1 MMPQR
6 RTHSKINNLPDE
18 IISAIND
25 AIVNKRKTYKE
36 IEEWLRADGYN
47 VSSSGLQRYGS
58 KFLAKLE
65 RISQARE
72 QAKTIIQTS
81 SDCKLEMAEATST
94 VAFQLLMDML
104 INTENG
110 EVDKN
115 TLKAITTLAGLE
127 KSTVAREKLKIEY
140 DKGVSIA
147 FKKVEQMLKEELKKY
162 PEVLEKI
169 LEISNSIKNDLK
181 AQ

>member
-1 MMPQR
+1 MSQR
-6 RTHSKINNLPDE
+6 RTHSKINDLPDE
-18 IISAIND
+18 IIMAIND

-36 IEEWLRADGYN
+36 IEEWLRKDGYD

-65 RISQARE
+65 RITEARE
-72 QAKTIIQTS
+72 QAKTIIETS

-104 INTENG
+104 INTESG
-110 EVDKN
+110 QVDKN

-127 KSTVAREKLKIEY
+127 KSTVAREKLKVEY

-147 FKKVEQMLKEELKKY
+147 FKRIEQMLKEELKKY

-169 LEISNSIKNDLK
+169 LEISNNLKNDLK
-181 AQ
+181 GE